1 MRKEWNIETVN
12 ITPTAPK
19 PQEEKQPDTKGGR
32 IVQLFKKHWLK
43 TLLILLCVYFSFF
56 LFGMLVSD
64 YYVDENGVRQP
75 IVLSMDYL
83 ADREDYTELRSHYD
97 AIEELV
103 VDITIIDIHLANE
116 DITTMEAATQYTAL
130 LNERVD
136 IMIPKITAMELGDE
150 QAVLQQ
156 SMETILS
163 NDIAVYL
170 QKMVDGLKTGN
181 GDSINTAMV
190 WRDKFLA
197 SFNVIRGD
205 MANLCERVK
214 FDSTDLR
221 EWNLS
226 DETLKKDSS
235 AYLKAQE

>member
-12 ITPTAPK
+12 ITPAAPQ
-19 PQEEKQPDTKGGR
+19 PCEEKQPETKGGKFIR
-32 IVQLFKKHWLK
+32 LIKKHWLK

-83 ADREDYTELRSHYD
+83 ADREDYRELRGHYD
-97 AIEELV
+97 AIEDLV
-103 VDITIIDIHLANE
+103 IDITVIDIHLANE

-181 GDSINTAMV
+181 SDSINTAMV
-190 WRDKFLA
+190 WRDKFLS

-226 DETLKKDSS
+226 DEALKKDSS
-235 AYLKAQE
+235 AYPKLQE

>member
-12 ITPTAPK
+12 ITPPAPT
-19 PQEEKQPDTKGGR
+19 PQVEKEPAEKGGKALR
-32 IVQLFKKHWLK
+32 FLKKHWLK
-43 TLLILLCVYFSFF
+43 TLLILLCLYFSFF
-56 LFGMLVSD
+56 LFAMLISG
-64 YYVDENGVRQP
+64 YYIDENGIRQP

-83 ADREDYTELRSHYD
+83 ADREDYRELRKHYD
-97 AIEELV
+97 AIEDLV
-103 VDITIIDIHLANE
+103 VDMTVIDIHLANE
-116 DITTMEAATQYTAL
+116 DITAMEAATLYTAL

-156 SMETILS
+156 SMESILS

-170 QKMVDGLKTGN
+170 QKMIDGLKTGN
-181 GDSINTAMV
+181 ADSINTAMV
-190 WRDKFLA
+190 WRDKLLS

-205 MANLCERVK
+205 IANLCERVK
-214 FDSTDLR
+214 SDSTDLR

-226 DETLKKDSS
+226 DEALKKDAT
-235 AYLKAQE
+235 AYLKAGQ

>member
-12 ITPTAPK
+12 ITPAAPK
-19 PQEEKQPDTKGGR
+19 SHEEKQPETKGGKFVR
-32 IVQLFKKHWLK
+32 LIKKHWLK

-83 ADREDYTELRSHYD
+83 ADREDYRELKSHYD
-97 AIEELV
+97 AIEDLV

-116 DITTMEAATQYTAL
+116 DITAMEAATQYTAL

-150 QAVLQQ
+150 QEVLQQ

-181 GDSINTAMV
+181 TDSINTAMV
-190 WRDKFLA
+190 WRDKFLS

-205 MANLCERVK
+205 MANLCERVR

-226 DETLKKDSS
+226 DEALKKDSS
-235 AYLKAQE
+235 AYLKMQE

>member
-12 ITPTAPK
+12 ITPPVQK
-19 PQEEKQPDTKGGR
+19 LQEEKAPTTKGGKIAR
-32 IVQLFKKHWLK
+32 FIKKHWLK
-43 TLLILLCVYFSFF
+43 TLLIVLCAYFSFF
-56 LFGMLVSD
+56 LFGMLISD
-64 YYVDENGVRQP
+64 YYIDENGVRQP

-83 ADREDYTELRSHYD
+83 ADREDYRELRSHYN

-103 VDITIIDIHLANE
+103 VDITVIDIHLANE
-116 DITTMEAATQYTAL
+116 DITAMEAATQYTAL

-136 IMIPKITAMELGDE
+136 IMIPKITAMEVGDE

-170 QKMVDGLKTGN
+170 QKMIDGLKTGN
-181 GDSINTAMV
+181 TDSINTAMV
-190 WRDKFLA
+190 WRDKFLS

-214 FDSTDLR
+214 SDSTDLR

-226 DETLKKDSS
+226 DEALKKDSS
-235 AYLKAQE
+235 AYLKEQE